1 MAQLQQQPRVK
12 AQQWTNKLC
21 LKNTARVAT
30 TEIDYLLLQLWP
42 NLLSLNLNQSTFLV
56 YLDKT
61 ESQYLMYDL
70 FSVFFFSFKNPWCQ
84 TVSFGEPVEKLHRS

>member
-1 MAQLQQQPRVK
+1 MAQLRQQLRVK

-42 NLLSLNLNQSTFLV
+42 DLLSLNLQKHISL
-56 YLDKT
+56 
-61 ESQYLMYDL
+61 L
-70 FSVFFFSFKNPWCQ
+70 F
-84 TVSFGEPVEKLHRS
+84 G

>member
-1 MAQLQQQPRVK
+1 MAQLRQQPRVK

-42 NLLSLNLNQSTFLV
+42 DLLSLNLQKHISR
-56 YLDKT
+56 
-61 ESQYLMYDL
+61 L
-70 FSVFFFSFKNPWCQ
+70 F
-84 TVSFGEPVEKLHRS
+84 G